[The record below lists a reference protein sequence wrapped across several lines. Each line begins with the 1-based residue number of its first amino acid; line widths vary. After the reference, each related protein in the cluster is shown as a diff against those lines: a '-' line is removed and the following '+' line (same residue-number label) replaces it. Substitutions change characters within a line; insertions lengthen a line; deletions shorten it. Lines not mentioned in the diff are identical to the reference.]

1 MINTD
6 YKTEI
11 ALARK
16 VIKNQDFFHQFSSK
30 AAISTM
36 GVLQPASRMVQSMIY
51 FCSSLVRTFILGVRF
66 GRS

>member
-1 MINTD
+1 MIYTD
-6 YKTEI
+6 YKTETV
-11 ALARK
+11 LARK
-16 VIKNQDFFHQFSSK
+16 VIKNQDIFHHFGSK
-30 AAISTM
+30 AAISKK

>member
-16 VIKNQDFFHQFSSK
+16 VIKNQDFLYQFSSK
-30 AAISTM
+30 TTKSKNR
-36 GVLQPASRMVQSMIY
+36 VLQPASRMVQSMIY